1 MLSPFLVSPPK
12 IPYPISL
19 PLLNNPP
26 TPSLSWHPP
35 TLGHPAFSG
44 PRASPPMDAQQGYPL
59 LRMQLESWV
68 PPCVLFWRWLSLWEL
83 WEYCMVHI
91 VVPPMGP
98 QVPSAPSVPSP
109 TPPSRPTP
117 TPQLSRMVGCKL
129 PPLYLSGSGRASQG
143 TAISGFCHQILV
155 GNHNSVT
162 SRFWWMYMGWIL
174 RWAVSGWYF
183 LRSLIHTCVCLH
195 VYFVPH
201 S

>member
-1 MLSPFLVSPPK
+1 MKISSIFSINIINASGGSSKLVQTGLSLHWQVWLPFFKYIISLFTFQMLAPFLVSPPK

-98 QVPSAPSVPSP
+98 QVPSAPSA
-109 TPPSRPTP
+109 RPLET
-117 TPQLSRMVGCKL
+117 LC
-129 PPLYLSGSGRASQG
+129 
-143 TAISGFCHQILV
+143 
-155 GNHNSVT
+155 SV
-162 SRFWWMYMGWIL
+162 
-174 RWAVSGWYF
+174 
-183 LRSLIHTCVCLH
+183 
-195 VYFVPH
+195 
-201 S
+201 